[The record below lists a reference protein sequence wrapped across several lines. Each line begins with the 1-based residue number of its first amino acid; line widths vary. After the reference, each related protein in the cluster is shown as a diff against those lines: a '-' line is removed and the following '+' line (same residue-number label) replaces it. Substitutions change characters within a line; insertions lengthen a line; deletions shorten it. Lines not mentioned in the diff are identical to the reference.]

1 LYQPLHRFG
10 STVLTSYRRTNP
22 LRDAGHTS
30 AAVFA
35 QLRQPSILLSRS
47 FECVAASNV
56 LLLRL
61 VCCFDWFAASVVL
74 LLQYLVA
81 SVVSLLQLFR
91 MITAARF
98 GDGEPTTTSAIA
110 SLLFERLQVVLL
122 PPFHAA
128 FIQKIGVWNM
138 TRMI

>member
-1 LYQPLHRFG
+1 MLDTHLLQCSHSF
-10 STVLTSYRRTNP
+10 VNP
-22 LRDAGHTS
+22 QFYCR
-30 AAVFA
+30 V
-35 QLRQPSILLSRS
+35 P
-47 FECVAASNV
+47 SNV
-56 LLLRL
+56 LLLRMC
-61 VCCFDWFAASVVL
+61 CCFDWFAASVVL